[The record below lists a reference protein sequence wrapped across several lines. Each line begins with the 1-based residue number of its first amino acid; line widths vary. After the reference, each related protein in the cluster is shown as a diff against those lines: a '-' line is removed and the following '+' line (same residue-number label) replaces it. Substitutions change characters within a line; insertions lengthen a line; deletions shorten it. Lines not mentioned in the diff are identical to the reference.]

1 MVRKNPAGEYG
12 THGKGNER
20 DEINSSLGICLV
32 VFFTPAKKYS
42 CCILNSY
49 FRVGRIISK
58 GNDQLSRPFFSPVFS
73 HITLVLH
80 PMPSLTLLT
89 SLLSVLCADSYFST
103 SSWLS
108 LTLPLTKDDGG
119 TRSFVHDVFVSLSV
133 FGRDGLTGVRHVD
146 GSSLIS

>member
-49 FRVGRIISK
+49 FRVGGIISK
-58 GNDQLSRPFFSPVFS
+58 RNDQLSRKY
-73 HITLVLH
+73 L
-80 PMPSLTLLT
+80 
-89 SLLSVLCADSYFST
+89 DE
-103 SSWLS
+103 
-108 LTLPLTKDDGG
+108 
-119 TRSFVHDVFVSLSV
+119 SF
-133 FGRDGLTGVRHVD
+133 
-146 GSSLIS
+146 